1 MNLALLFHFITNDKL
16 DSAKELIE
24 EQRGSNFNI
33 NDCLDLKEV
42 EKYAQYTD
50 EILSAVNCTPLYFAT
65 KLKKIPFIQLF
76 LDNGADVKKVI
87 SDNDGLFV
95 SAYDYAVL
103 TQNNEL
109 TELFNKYCKQG
120 SMLSTRTKTRS
131 QNAPVFN
138 FASNK
143 KGGRGRKPK
152 SQSALGIIQ
161 NF

>member
-16 DSAKELIE
+16 DSAKELIQ
-24 EQRGSNFNI
+24 EQSNLNI

-42 EKYAQYTD
+42 EKHTQYTD

-65 KLKKIPFIQLF
+65 KLKKIPFIQLL
-76 LDNGADVKKVI
+76 LDNGADVKKVV

-138 FASNK
+138 FANNK
-143 KGGRGRKPK
+143 KSGRGRKPK
-152 SQSALGIIQ
+152 SQSALGTIQ
-161 NF
+161 KF